1 MNIILDTKR
10 FSLGNA
16 SFLDTKRNIIMDG
29 NFTKIIYS
37 NDWFTMNG
45 IYFLFS
51 AEAICIQKIMN
62 KMILKFHPYQPTN
75 LSLIQDFAKME
86 YRLIEYYKQMNQC
99 SKKTSNLLAKQL
111 YSGSIKIYKDYNGEN
126 YGSSPFAI
134 NTESS
139 RYVMKISGIWETRDE
154 VGLTFK
160 LIQATDGFL

>member
-37 NDWFTMNG
+37 NEWFTMNG
-45 IYFLFS
+45 IYFLFPI
-51 AEAICIQKIMN
+51 EIIGIQKIMN
-62 KMILKFHPYQPTN
+62 KMIMKFHPYHPTN
-75 LSLIQDFAKME
+75 LSMIQDFAKME

-111 YSGSIKIYKDYNGEN
+111 YSGTIKIYKDYNGEN
-126 YGSSPFAI
+126 YASSI
-134 NTESS
+134 SS
-139 RYVMKISGIWETRDE
+139 IDTVVPHYVMKISGIWETRDE

-160 LIQATDGFL
+160 LIHAMDRFI